1 MVFEGEEGTE
11 TAGERNGF
19 RDQGF
24 AKSLNCLAVRGR
36 GAVSIYSR
44 RRHC

>member
-1 MVFEGEEGTE
+1 MKAGMVFKGEEGAE

-24 AKSLNCLAVRGR
+24 AKSPYCLVIEGR
-36 GAVSIYSR
+36 GAVVVDG
-44 RRHC
+44 